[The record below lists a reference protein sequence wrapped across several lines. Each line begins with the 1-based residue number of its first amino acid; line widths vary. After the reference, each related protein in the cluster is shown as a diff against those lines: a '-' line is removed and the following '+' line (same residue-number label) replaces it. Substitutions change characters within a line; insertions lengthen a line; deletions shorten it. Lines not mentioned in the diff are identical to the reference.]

1 MYRQFMQA
9 RIDRREKKCIDT
21 RVTRYIKG
29 GRTMISLR
37 FDPKLLKDLD
47 ALAELLGRNRSEL
60 LEEGARLVM
69 AQHSPKKPKAK

>member
-1 MYRQFMQA
+1 MQA
-9 RIDRREKKCIDT
+9 RIDRRAKKCIDT

-47 ALAELLGRNRSEL
+47 ALAESIGRNRSEL

-69 AQHSPKKPKAK
+69 AKHPSPKKPKPK